1 MIARPRRLRR
11 NQNIR
16 DLVQETHLRIE
27 DFIYPMFVI
36 DAAKSTKMYSSEIK
50 SMPGI
55 HRYGIDALLLEIETV
70 MKLGVRAIALFPV
83 IAPDLKD
90 LEAKEAFNP
99 NGLTQRAV
107 RAIKARF
114 PDLIVATD
122 VALDP
127 YTLHGHDGL
136 LGVPLNPSRR
146 KLHDEFSKQADVQH
160 TAAEILNDAT
170 VAALCRMALVQA
182 EAGADI
188 VAPSDM
194 MDGRIAAIRGALDS
208 VGFQD
213 VSIMSYTAKYASC
226 MYSPFRDALGSLG
239 APLENP
245 DNIGTDYPSNE
256 PVQIHPEAPRML
268 IPKDKKTYQM
278 NPANS
283 REAFRELQ
291 LDISEGADIVMVKP
305 AGMYLDVISK
315 FKANSPVPV
324 AAYQVSGEYAMI
336 HAAAEKG
343 IVDLSLATWESL
355 IAIKRAGADIILS
368 YFVKSFSKQ

>member
-1 MIARPRRLRR
+1 MLLRPRRLRR
-11 NQNIR
+11 NQHIR

-36 DAAKSTKMYSSEIK
+36 DSNAKMFFSEIK

-55 HRYGIDALLLEIETV
+55 HRYGIDALLAEIETV

-90 LEAKEAFNP
+90 LDAKEAFNP

-107 RAIKARF
+107 RAIKSRF
-114 PDLIVATD
+114 PELVVVTD

-127 YTLHGHDGL
+127 YTAHGHDGL
-136 LGVPLNPSRR
+136 LGLPLNPSRR
-146 KLHDEFSKQADVQH
+146 KLHDEFSKQAEIQQ
-160 TAAEILNDAT
+160 TEAELLNDLT
-170 VAALCRMALVQA
+170 VAALARMALVQA

-188 VAPSDM
+188 IAPSDM
-194 MDGRIAAIRGALDS
+194 MDGRIGAIRTVLDNG
-208 VGFQD
+208 GFQD

-226 MYSPFRDALGSLG
+226 LYSPFRDAVGSLG
-239 APLENP
+239 TKQAT
-245 DNIGTDYPSNE
+245 DADTDYPSNE
-256 PVQIHPEAPRML
+256 PLQIHPEAPRML
-268 IPKDKKTYQM
+268 IPKDKKSYQM

-291 LDISEGADIVMVKP
+291 LDINEGADIVMVKP

-336 HAAAEKG
+336 HAAASQG
-343 IVDLSLATWESL
+343 LVDLNLATWESL

-368 YFVKSFSKQ
+368 YFVKAFSKQ

>member
-1 MIARPRRLRR
+1 MLTRPRRLRR

-27 DFIYPMFVI
+27 DFIYPMFVV
-36 DAAKSTKMYSSEIK
+36 DSPKSSKLYSSEIK

-55 HRYGIDALLLEIETV
+55 SRYGIDALLIEIETV
-70 MKLGVRAIALFPV
+70 MKLGVKAIALFPV
-83 IAPDLKD
+83 ISPDLKD

-107 RAIKARF
+107 RTIKTRF
-114 PDLIVATD
+114 PELIVATD

-127 YTLHGHDGL
+127 YTIHGHDGL
-136 LGVPLNPSRR
+136 LGVPMNPSRR

-194 MDGRIAAIRGALDS
+194 MDGRVGAIRSALDS
-208 VGFQD
+208 AGFQD

-226 MYSPFRDALGSLG
+226 LYSPFREALGSLG
-239 APLENP
+239 VENTE
-245 DNIGTDYPSNE
+245 NIGTDYPSNE
-256 PVQIHPEAPRML
+256 PEQIHPEAPRML

-291 LDISEGADIVMVKP
+291 LDVSEGADIVMVKP
-305 AGMYLDVISK
+305 AGMYLDIISK

-336 HAAAEKG
+336 HAAAAQG
-343 IVDLSLATWESL
+343 LVDLNQATWESL

-368 YFVKSFSKQ
+368 YFVKSFSKN